1 MANDFPPAA
10 PWPEPTA
17 EPAPGPVPEP
27 VPESAPELAPELV
40 AQIRRG
46 AGRLARRLRLERPVD
61 SLSPTKIA
69 VLGHIR
75 RWGAATPGEIAWA
88 ERLQPQSLT
97 RTFAELESD
106 GLITR
111 ERDEQD
117 RRQYLLGLTHAGLL
131 AVAADMEARDA
142 WLSEALLAELT
153 ETERQ
158 VLYLA
163 GVLMDRL
170 SGRGQLPHR
179 QRRSAGGPGPEQ
191 GGPGPREREH
201 DEAE

>member
-1 MANDFPPAA
+1 MANDFQPAPAA
-10 PWPEPTA
+10 PA
-17 EPAPGPVPEP
+17 APASEVAAGPVPE
-27 VPESAPELAPELV
+27 LGPELV

-117 RRQYLLGLTHAGLL
+117 RRQYVLGLTPAGLL

-170 SGRGQLPHR
+170 SGRGQVPHR
-179 QRRSAGGPGPEQ
+179 QRRGMGGQGPER
-191 GGPGPREREH
+191 GTPGRDDGPDDGAGDGLR
-201 DEAE
+201 